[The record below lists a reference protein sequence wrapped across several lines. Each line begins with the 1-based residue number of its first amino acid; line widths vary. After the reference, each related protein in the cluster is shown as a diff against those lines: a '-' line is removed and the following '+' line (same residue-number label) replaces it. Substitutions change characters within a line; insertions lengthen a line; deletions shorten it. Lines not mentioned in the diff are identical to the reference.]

1 MKSGSLRG
9 RRRRFRRGP
18 RPLQHP
24 VFRRVLGVSV
34 FGHLVR
40 FVDFTVT
47 AWLIVQQTDNS
58 TAVGLLVFFRIIP
71 FLVFGPFLGDLLD
84 RFPRSNVF
92 RSTQLG
98 LSILA
103 VGFAISVFA
112 GLATPTVIYLYTFL
126 VGSMM
131 MAEIP
136 SRRAYISSI
145 IGPAALGSALAL
157 EMVSLN
163 LAWFVGSNFGG
174 GIVRFVDPEYA
185 YFAIGLTYSAN
196 FISLRNLPAMFRART
211 AEPRTNPITAISEG
225 FRFASSNPAIFACL
239 LVVGVNNFFG
249 YAFESMAPAFASNVY
264 EAGPTEF
271 GFLMSAQG
279 FGALGTAFYI
289 SLRGRRIR
297 NPGLL
302 LLAAAMIQAIGSI
315 GFSYTTT
322 VSAGFAAIAAL
333 GLISTVFGITHTLL
347 ILTLTPMNMRGRV
360 MGFQVLMMGFYPL
373 GSLALGIVGDAI
385 GLGQAVRVFALIGL
399 ALFAI
404 IWVRYPAL
412 RKLPG

>member
-1 MKSGSLRG
+1 MKSGSIRG

-98 LSILA
+98 LSILG

>member
-1 MKSGSLRG
+1 MKSGSIRG

-264 EAGPTEF
+264 GAGPTEF

>member
-1 MKSGSLRG
+1 MKSGSIRG

-196 FISLRNLPAMFRART
+196 FISLRNLPAMFQART

-264 EAGPTEF
+264 GAGPTEF

>member
-1 MKSGSLRG
+1 MKSGSIRG

-98 LSILA
+98 LSILG

-196 FISLRNLPAMFRART
+196 FISLRNLPAMFQART

-264 EAGPTEF
+264 GAGPTEF

>member
-1 MKSGSLRG
+1 MKSGSIRG

-58 TAVGLLVFFRIIP
+58 TAVGLLVFFRILP

-98 LSILA
+98 LSILG

>member
-1 MKSGSLRG
+1 MKSGSIRG

-98 LSILA
+98 LSILG

-211 AEPRTNPITAISEG
+211 AEPRSNPITAISEG

>member
-1 MKSGSLRG
+1 
-9 RRRRFRRGP
+9 
-18 RPLQHP
+18 
-24 VFRRVLGVSV
+24 V

-264 EAGPTEF
+264 GAGPTEF

>member
-1 MKSGSLRG
+1 MKSGSIRG

-98 LSILA
+98 LSILG

-196 FISLRNLPAMFRART
+196 FISLRNLPAMFQART
-211 AEPRTNPITAISEG
+211 AEPRTIPITAISEG

-264 EAGPTEF
+264 GAGPTEF

>member
-1 MKSGSLRG
+1 MKSGSIRG

-58 TAVGLLVFFRIIP
+58 TAVGLLVFFRILP

-98 LSILA
+98 LSILG

-196 FISLRNLPAMFRART
+196 FISLRNLPAMFQART

>member
-1 MKSGSLRG
+1 
-9 RRRRFRRGP
+9 
-18 RPLQHP
+18 
-24 VFRRVLGVSV
+24 VLGVSV

-98 LSILA
+98 LSILG

>member
-1 MKSGSLRG
+1 M
-9 RRRRFRRGP
+9 
-18 RPLQHP
+18 
-24 VFRRVLGVSV
+24 LGVSV

>member
-174 GIVRFVDPEYA
+174 GIVRFVDPGYA

>member
-1 MKSGSLRG
+1 
-9 RRRRFRRGP
+9 
-18 RPLQHP
+18 
-24 VFRRVLGVSV
+24 
-34 FGHLVR
+34 
-40 FVDFTVT
+40 
-47 AWLIVQQTDNS
+47 
-58 TAVGLLVFFRIIP
+58 
-71 FLVFGPFLGDLLD
+71 
-84 RFPRSNVF
+84 
-92 RSTQLG
+92 
-98 LSILA
+98 
-103 VGFAISVFA
+103 
-112 GLATPTVIYLYTFL
+112 
-126 VGSMM
+126 
-131 MAEIP
+131 
-136 SRRAYISSI
+136 
-145 IGPAALGSALAL
+145 
-157 EMVSLN
+157 
-163 LAWFVGSNFGG
+163 
-174 GIVRFVDPEYA
+174 
-185 YFAIGLTYSAN
+185 
-196 FISLRNLPAMFRART
+196 
-211 AEPRTNPITAISEG
+211 
-225 FRFASSNPAIFACL
+225 
-239 LVVGVNNFFG
+239 
-249 YAFESMAPAFASNVY
+249 MAPAFASNVY

>member
-196 FISLRNLPAMFRART
+196 FISLRNLPAMFRARKP
-211 AEPRTNPITAISEG
+211 EPRTNPITAISEG

-264 EAGPTEF
+264 EAGPIEF

>member
-1 MKSGSLRG
+1 MKSGSIRG

-98 LSILA
+98 LSILG

-196 FISLRNLPAMFRART
+196 FISLRNLPVMFRART

-404 IWVRYPAL
+404 VWVRYPAL

>member
-98 LSILA
+98 LSILG

-211 AEPRTNPITAISEG
+211 AEPRTNLITTISEG

>member
-1 MKSGSLRG
+1 MKAGSIRG
-9 RRRRFRRGP
+9 RRRRFQRGP

-98 LSILA
+98 LSILG

-185 YFAIGLTYSAN
+185 YFAIG
-196 FISLRNLPAMFRART
+196 
-211 AEPRTNPITAISEG
+211 
-225 FRFASSNPAIFACL
+225 
-239 LVVGVNNFFG
+239 
-249 YAFESMAPAFASNVY
+249 
-264 EAGPTEF
+264 
-271 GFLMSAQG
+271 
-279 FGALGTAFYI
+279 
-289 SLRGRRIR
+289 
-297 NPGLL
+297 
-302 LLAAAMIQAIGSI
+302 
-315 GFSYTTT
+315 
-322 VSAGFAAIAAL
+322 
-333 GLISTVFGITHTLL
+333 
-347 ILTLTPMNMRGRV
+347 
-360 MGFQVLMMGFYPL
+360 
-373 GSLALGIVGDAI
+373 
-385 GLGQAVRVFALIGL
+385 
-399 ALFAI
+399 
-404 IWVRYPAL
+404 
-412 RKLPG
+412 

>member
-1 MKSGSLRG
+1 MKSGSIRG

-98 LSILA
+98 LSILG

-264 EAGPTEF
+264 GAGPTEF

-302 LLAAAMIQAIGSI
+302 LLAAAMIQAIGS
-315 GFSYTTT
+315 

>member
-98 LSILA
+98 LSILG
-103 VGFAISVFA
+103 VGFGISVFA

>member
-1 MKSGSLRG
+1 MKSGSIRG

-174 GIVRFVDPEYA
+174 GIVRFVDPGYA

-196 FISLRNLPAMFRART
+196 FISLRNLPAMFQART

-264 EAGPTEF
+264 GAGPTEF

>member
-98 LSILA
+98 LSILG

-211 AEPRTNPITAISEG
+211 AEPRTNLITTISEG

-404 IWVRYPAL
+404 IWVRYPVL

>member
-1 MKSGSLRG
+1 MKSGSIRG
-9 RRRRFRRGP
+9 RHRRFRRGP

-196 FISLRNLPAMFRART
+196 FISLRNLPAMFQART

>member
-1 MKSGSLRG
+1 MKSGSIRG

-98 LSILA
+98 LSILG

-264 EAGPTEF
+264 GAGPTEF

>member
-1 MKSGSLRG
+1 MKSGSIRG

>member
-98 LSILA
+98 LSILG

-196 FISLRNLPAMFRART
+196 FISLRNLPAMFQART

-249 YAFESMAPAFASNVY
+249 YAFESMAPAFASNVFG
-264 EAGPTEF
+264 AGPTEF

-347 ILTLTPMNMRGRV
+347 ILTLTPMNMPGRV

-373 GSLALGIVGDAI
+373 GSLALGIVGDSL
-385 GLGQAVRVFALIGL
+385 GLGQAVLVFALIGL